1 MRRKVYDQL
10 KKWKEEQNGESAV
23 LINGA
28 RRVGK
33 SYIVKEFAQEEYK
46 SYILL
51 DFNKIGKNI
60 KSLFETYLDD
70 LDTFFMYLSSFTNT
84 PLYPRESVI
93 IFDEVQLYPRART
106 AIKYLV
112 EDGRYDYIE
121 TGSLVSIKKN
131 VEDIMI
137 PSEEEEILMYPMDF
151 EEFLW
156 ALNNETLMP
165 LIRMNF
171 QKKHEMGQMMHRMA
185 MDCFRQYLIVGGM
198 PQAVAKFVETRDF
211 NKVDRVKR
219 QILTLYRND
228 IQKYASTYVFKV
240 TQIFDTIPSQLQKHE
255 KKFMLK
261 ALTEGAR
268 MRDYETAFFW
278 LADAMIVNM
287 AYNTTEPSI
296 GLGMNTDDTT
306 LKCYMAD
313 TGLLISHAFNE
324 NTIVSENLYNKL
336 LVDKLEFN
344 GGMIVENIVAQMLR
358 SAGHKLY
365 FFSKYSKDDA
375 KERMELDFL
384 IAKDTITSKHNI
396 SPIEVKSTNRYTLTS
411 LKKCIAKYDS
421 YLTTPYVLHTADLK
435 VEEGI
440 TYLPLYM
447 TGLL

>member
-1 MRRKVYDQL
+1 MRRKVYEQL

-156 ALNNETLMP
+156 AKGYGETFVADLYQHMVELRP
-165 LIRMNF
+165 FSSLELASLFELFKEYMV
-171 QKKHEMGQMMHRMA
+171 
-185 MDCFRQYLIVGGM
+185 LGGM
-198 PQAVAKFVETRDF
+198 PEVVQMYVHNNHFGGTLALQRQLLADYDEDITEYAIGLDKAKIRNVYSHISVFLAKENKRFQISKVAK
-211 NKVDRVKR
+211 
-219 QILTLYRND
+219 
-228 IQKYASTYVFKV
+228 
-240 TQIFDTIPSQLQKHE
+240 
-255 KKFMLK
+255 
-261 ALTEGAR
+261 GAR
-268 MRDYETAFFW
+268 NREYVGVVDW
-278 LADAMIVNM
+278 LATAGIVNPCYCL
-287 AYNTTEPSI
+287 ADVELP
-296 GLGMNTDDTT
+296 
-306 LKCYMAD
+306 LKGNYDPNLYKLYFKD
-313 TGLLISHAFNE
+313 TGLLIAALDEEAQEDLRVNRNFGTYKGAIYE
-324 NTIVSENLYNKL
+324 NMVGDMLAKQGYNLYYYKQENPA
-336 LVDKLEFN
+336 LE
-344 GGMIVENIVAQMLR
+344 MD
-358 SAGHKLY
+358 
-365 FFSKYSKDDA
+365 FFVRDA
-375 KERMELDFL
+375 NSL
-384 IAKDTITSKHNI
+384 I
-396 SPIEVKSTNRYTLTS
+396 PIEVKANDNATVS
-411 LKKCIAKYDS
+411 LKRLIAQEKYGDIH
-421 YLTTPYVLHTADLK
+421 YGIKLCYKNVGFNGEFYTFPYFLTFLLK
-435 VEEGI
+435 QFLRERRHA
-440 TYLPLYM
+440 
-447 TGLL
+447 

>member
-137 PSEEEEILMYPMDF
+137 PSE
-151 EEFLW
+151 
-156 ALNNETLMP
+156 
-165 LIRMNF
+165 
-171 QKKHEMGQMMHRMA
+171 
-185 MDCFRQYLIVGGM
+185 
-198 PQAVAKFVETRDF
+198 
-211 NKVDRVKR
+211 
-219 QILTLYRND
+219 
-228 IQKYASTYVFKV
+228 
-240 TQIFDTIPSQLQKHE
+240 
-255 KKFMLK
+255 
-261 ALTEGAR
+261 
-268 MRDYETAFFW
+268 
-278 LADAMIVNM
+278 
-287 AYNTTEPSI
+287 
-296 GLGMNTDDTT
+296 
-306 LKCYMAD
+306 
-313 TGLLISHAFNE
+313 
-324 NTIVSENLYNKL
+324 
-336 LVDKLEFN
+336 
-344 GGMIVENIVAQMLR
+344 
-358 SAGHKLY
+358 
-365 FFSKYSKDDA
+365 
-375 KERMELDFL
+375 
-384 IAKDTITSKHNI
+384 
-396 SPIEVKSTNRYTLTS
+396 
-411 LKKCIAKYDS
+411 
-421 YLTTPYVLHTADLK
+421 
-435 VEEGI
+435 
-440 TYLPLYM
+440 
-447 TGLL
+447 

>member
-137 PSEEEEILMYPMDF
+137 PSEEEEIWMYPMDF

-185 MDCFRQYLIVGGM
+185 MDYFRQYLIVGGM

-411 LKKCIAKYDS
+411 LKKCIAKYDG
-421 YLTTPYVLHTADLK
+421 YLATPYVLHTADLK